1 MERQI
6 LFNSEGVWVFPIWE
20 KVRNCMKSGKGRW
33 VFECYLSL
41 TIFSG
46 KEGKKKGRSRFSY
59 HISTKFWF
67 NNNVTIKTITIQLN
81 LHIIHQIVHKYI

>member
-1 MERQI
+1 MKFGRKGVSILMLFISNKNYIFWERR
-6 LFNSEGVWVFPIWE
+6 
-20 KVRNCMKSGKGRW
+20 K
-33 VFECYLSL
+33 
-41 TIFSG
+41 
-46 KEGKKKGRSRFSY
+46 KKKGRSGFSY